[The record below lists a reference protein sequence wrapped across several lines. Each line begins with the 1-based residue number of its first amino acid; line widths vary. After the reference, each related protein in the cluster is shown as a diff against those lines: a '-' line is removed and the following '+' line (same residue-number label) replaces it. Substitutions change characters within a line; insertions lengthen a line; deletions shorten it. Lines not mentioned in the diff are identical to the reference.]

1 MIMSPRDIEDIAT
14 VLRERHRTSGARIIA
29 ALVIAAMFGAFVGWG
44 LIAAW
49 LTAVILLQLYERYA
63 FPISQPLTPKSVR
76 LLLWTT
82 ALNGAVFASIALAG
96 PLVDGPWGATGGAW
110 MLAGATCY
118 VVLANIA
125 SRAMFR
131 AALAP
136 FAVLMVLLLIE
147 ARWVGAP
154 WSSVFSMAAAG
165 LMVLGIAGAL
175 WRAGARARAR
185 ETAARDESERRRLE
199 AESAV
204 AAKSAFIAVVSHELR
219 TPISA
224 ILAGAEDL
232 RRSAHGPEAAK
243 AELIAEAGV
252 MMRTLLNDLL
262 DQAKLQA
269 GRMSVETIPFDLR
282 HLLAQQLIFWRAEAR
297 RKGLRLKLEGGRS
310 SPHWVSGDPTR
321 LRQILNNLLSNAIK
335 FTEAGGVTL
344 CIGADPD
351 GRVVLSVQD
360 TGRGLDAEA
369 LERLF
374 TPFEQA
380 NTGVARTHGGTG
392 LGLAISRD
400 LARLMDGD
408 LTAESPPGQGAR
420 FTLVL
425 PLTPTEPPVATEHT
439 AIQPDLPPVAVLVVD
454 DHEINRR
461 AVGLMLRDLD
471 VSLTEAS
478 SGFEAL
484 SLLERQ
490 PFDLVLMDCHMPGM
504 DGMSVTRELRRRMG
518 PNRQTPVIAVTGAG
532 EPAHI
537 AACHEAGM
545 TDHVLK
551 PIDAAKLIEAMG
563 RALTPPEDSS
573 TQAPADAY
581 SAGAVTP

>member
-1 MIMSPRDIEDIAT
+1 MSPQDIEDIAA
-14 VLRERHRTSGARIIA
+14 VLRERHRTSSARIIA
-29 ALVIAAMFGAFVGWG
+29 AFVIAAMFGAFVGWG

-63 FPISQPLTPKSVR
+63 FPITQPLTPKSVR

-82 ALNGAVFASIALAG
+82 ALNGAVFASIALVG

-154 WSSVFSMAAAG
+154 WSSIFSMAAAG
-165 LMVLGIAGAL
+165 LMVLGVAGAL
-175 WRAGARARAR
+175 WRAGARARTR

-262 DQAKLQA
+262 DQAKLDA
-269 GRMSVETIPFDLR
+269 GRMSVESLPYDLR
-282 HLLAQQLIFWRAEAR
+282 RLLAQQMLFWRAEAR
-297 RKGLRLKLEGGRS
+297 RKGLRLRLSGARVC
-310 SPHWVSGDPTR
+310 PRWVQGDPTR
-321 LRQILNNLLSNAIK
+321 LRQILNNLLSNALK
-335 FTEAGGVTL
+335 FTERGSVTL
-344 CIGADPD
+344 TITADA
-351 GRVVLSVQD
+351 GQALTLSVKD
-360 TGRGLDAEA
+360 TGPGLDDAA
-369 LERLF
+369 LETLF
-374 TPFEQA
+374 APFQQA
-380 NTGVARTHGGTG
+380 RPDVARTHGGTG

-400 LARLMDGD
+400 LARLMGGD
-408 LTAESPPGQGAR
+408 LTAASDPEGGAR
-420 FTLVL
+420 FTLSVDL
-425 PLTPTEPPVATEHT
+425 PAAAPPGPVQEAP
-439 AIQPDLPPVAVLVVD
+439 AGGDLPPLHVLVVD
-454 DHEINRR
+454 DHDINRR
-461 AVGLMLRDLD
+461 AVGLMLQDLD
-471 VSLTEAS
+471 IRLTEAS

-484 SLLERQ
+484 GLLEAQ

-504 DGMSVTRELRRRMG
+504 DGLSVTRELRRRSG
-518 PNRQTPVIAVTGAG
+518 PNQHTPVIAVTGAG

-537 AACHEAGM
+537 AAFHEAGM
-545 TDHVLK
+545 SDHVLK
-551 PIDAAKLIEAMG
+551 PIEAAKLIGAMG
-563 RALTPPEDSS
+563 RALSPVESELL
-573 TQAPADAY
+573 QEPAA
-581 SAGAVTP
+581 ATRA